1 MLLIIKI
8 ISMKIK
14 VDIVTPVHNE
24 GETIKKT
31 LVEFYNHYS
40 DSNFEIHFI
49 VSEDGSSDDSVRQI
63 NLIKENYSLTL
74 LSESYRKG
82 YSKAVIDGLNLT
94 KNKIVSFIDSDGQ
107 CDPADLDNLFSY
119 FNGSNLVVGYRNPRQ
134 DKMYRIAMSNMFKIV
149 YKILFK
155 INLRDPSCPFFI
167 TSKENIERILS
178 TDEIGILSQG
188 FWWEFYARAVSM
200 GIDIVETPINHRQR
214 SGGKTVVYRPTK
226 IPSIA
231 LKHLIGLFKLKKIC
245 NNFIVN

>member
-1 MLLIIKI
+1 
-8 ISMKIK
+8 MKLNI
-14 VDIVTPVHNE
+14 DIVTPVHNE

-31 LVEFYNHYS
+31 LEEFYDHYLNS
-40 DSNFEIHFI
+40 KFEIHFI
-49 VSEDGSSDDSVRQI
+49 VSEDGSSDNSVSQI

-74 LSESYRKG
+74 ISERYRKG

-107 CDPADLDNLFSY
+107 CDPADLYNLYSH

-134 DKMYRIAMSNMFKIV
+134 DKMYRIVMSNLFKIV

-167 TSKENIERILS
+167 TSKENIDRILS

-188 FWWEFYARAVSM
+188 FWWEFYARADSL
-200 GIDIVETPINHRQR
+200 GINIVETPINHRIR

-231 LKHLIGLFKLKKIC
+231 TKHLFGLFKLKKIC
-245 NNFIVN
+245 RDFKGK